1 MNRSVIVTGA
11 AGGVG
16 LELVRMLSHAGKRVI
31 AMVLDDGE
39 AERLQASVPAVT
51 TVIRCDLGNA
61 DKVGPALAATL
72 ADEKLDLEAM
82 VSCVG
87 VWPGAPLETTSLAEV
102 RRTLEI
108 NTISPLAVYQ
118 AAMPA
123 LRRSHGRAVFVSS
136 ISGRMGLPLNGSYAM
151 SKFALEALADVARRE
166 TEAWDVHVT
175 VIQPGPIKTPMVT
188 GMLEHIAAVKDKL
201 PKAERELYGSLYTGF
216 AEMCRKGYPDA
227 SPPEEVAKAIM
238 NVLAAPEPETRV
250 QVGPIGKQ
258 ICEAARALPD
268 KELDAISRSL
278 ISGAIFA
285 K

>member
-16 LELVRMLSHAGKRVI
+16 LELVKMLSRAGKRVI

-39 AERLQASVPAVT
+39 AARLQASVPAVT
-51 TVIRCDLGNA
+51 TVIRCDLSNA

-72 ADEKLDLEAM
+72 ADGKLDLEAM

-136 ISGRMGLPLNGSYAM
+136 ISGRMALPLNGSYAM

-166 TEAWDVHVT
+166 TEEWGVHVT

-201 PKAERELYGSLYTGF
+201 PKSERDLYGPLYTGF

-227 SPPEEVAKAIM
+227 SPPEDVAKTIM
-238 NVLAAPEPETRV
+238 SVLAAPEPETRV
-250 QVGPIGKQ
+250 QVGAIGKQ
-258 ICEAARALPD
+258 ICEAARAMPD